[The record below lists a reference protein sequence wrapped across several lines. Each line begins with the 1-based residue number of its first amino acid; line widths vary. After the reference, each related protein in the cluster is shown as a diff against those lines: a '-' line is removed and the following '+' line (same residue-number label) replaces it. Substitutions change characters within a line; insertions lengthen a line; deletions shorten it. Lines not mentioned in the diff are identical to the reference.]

1 MKAGVLIR
9 YGYGCCLT
17 VLMLFL
23 SCARSSEEIPVLPPP
38 THPLSRSLIGYG
50 VISASYTHVVD
61 MPSQRGISLGYLRR
75 GSVVPVVERR
85 YINNQGTAESW
96 IMVDGNYRGWL
107 KEEVIAIYDHE
118 AQAQTAAE
126 SMVP

>member
-1 MKAGVLIR
+1 MSR
-9 YGYGCCLT
+9 YCHGCCLT
-17 VLMLFL
+17 ALMLFL

-61 MPSQRGISLGYLRR
+61 IPSQRGISLGYLRR

-107 KEEVIAIYDHE
+107 KEEVVVIYDHE

>member
-1 MKAGVLIR
+1 MIR